1 MQRISLKNGAI
12 AFVDYAHTPD
22 ALEKALQACREIMK
36 EQGNKSAKLICL
48 FGCGGDRDRTKRP
61 EMGEI
66 AARLSD
72 LVVITDDNPRTE
84 DPASIIQEISNGVQK
99 EHSHKVIMKP
109 NRTLA
114 LVLAIEKSIAGDII
128 LVAGKGHEDYQV
140 IGKTKYHHDDVEIL
154 RNYA

>member
-1 MQRISLKNGAI
+1 
-12 AFVDYAHTPD
+12 
-22 ALEKALQACREIMK
+22 MK

-84 DPASIIQEISNGVQK
+84 DPASIIHEISNGVQK
-99 EHSHKVIMKP
+99 DHSHKVIMKP

-140 IGKTKYHHDDVEIL
+140 IGKQNIIMTMSKSCETMPE
-154 RNYA
+154 